1 MGITIVKHNQ
11 GMQFTA
17 ENRGHKTLFDLPKE
31 QGGANTAPTPPEV
44 FISSLGACIGVYV
57 VGYCERHNI
66 PHEGLDIKLLWE
78 KADNPAR
85 IDKIE
90 VQINFPQSI
99 PADKKP
105 VILKV
110 ANSCLVHNT
119 LMNHP
124 EITVIIT
131 D

>member
-1 MGITIVKHNQ
+1 MGVTIVKHNQ

-17 ENRGHKTLFDLPKE
+17 ENRGHKILFDLPKDI
-31 QGGANTAPTPPEV
+31 GGTDAASTPPEV

-66 PHEGLDIKLLWE
+66 AYEGLTIELFWE

-85 IDKIE
+85 IDQIE
-90 VQINFPQSI
+90 IQLKFPKPV

-110 ANSCLVHNT
+110 ANGCLVHNT

-124 EITVIIT
+124 EMTVTIA